1 VTRRT
6 GGTALID
13 GLKKNGADLVFLV
26 PGESYLEALDAFYDA
41 QESLHPIV
49 CRQEGGAAYMA
60 EAFGKLTGRP
70 GICFVTR
77 GPGATNAS
85 IAVHTAKQDS
95 TPMILFVG
103 QVDSGMRQREAFQ
116 EISIEG
122 MFGSLA
128 KWAGEINDAARVPE
142 YVARAFAVA
151 TSGRPGPVV
160 IGLPEDILADETDA
174 QGVAAARTTVPVPP
188 ERAVRELRDALER
201 SRRPLAIL
209 GGSGWTPEARREI
222 TAFLESWKLPA
233 ACGFRRQD
241 RIDNRSASYVG
252 YAGVGILP
260 YLAAKIRQADL
271 IIAIGTRLS
280 EAVTQGYELIEVPR
294 PQQKLVHVYPDPD
307 ELGRVYQADVAI
319 NATIPE
325 FAKVLAGLR
334 PSSGPRPAQPPW
346 SAWSAALREE
356 CEASQSVTA
365 REVSAREGFV
375 DLADVIAYLNSAL
388 PDDAVVTTGAGNFAG
403 WVHRYY
409 RYRGYPTALGA
420 VNGSMGYGLPAAIA
434 AKLVDPKRAAV
445 AFCGDGDFLMTGQ
458 ELATAVQ
465 YGAAVI
471 VIVANNGMY
480 GTIRM
485 HQEREHPERV
495 IGTDLRNPD
504 FTKLAEAF
512 GAYGERVATG
522 ADFPRAFERARAAG
536 RPALLEVMVD
546 PELLSTRATIQSLR
560 ERALARS
567 GVSR

>member
-1 VTRRT
+1 MTRRT

-13 GLKKNGADLVFLV
+13 GLRKNGADLVFLV

-41 QESLHPIV
+41 QESLRPIV

-60 EAFGKLTGRP
+60 EAYGKVTGRP

-122 MFGSLA
+122 MFGTLA

-142 YVARAFAVA
+142 YVARAFAIA
-151 TSGRPGPVV
+151 ASGRPGPVV
-160 IGLPEDILADETDA
+160 IGLPEDILADATDA
-174 QGVAAARTTVPVPP
+174 QGVAATRATVPIPP
-188 ERAVRELRDALER
+188 QRALRELRDALER
-201 SRRPLAIL
+201 SRRPFVIL
-209 GGSGWTPEARREI
+209 GGSGWTPEARRGI
-222 TAFLESWKLPA
+222 TDFLECWKLPA

-260 YLAAKIRQADL
+260 YLASKIRQADL
-271 IIAIGTRLS
+271 VLAIGTRLS

-307 ELGRVYQADVAI
+307 ELGRVYQPDVAI
-319 NATIPE
+319 NTTIPE
-325 FAKVLAGLR
+325 FAKALADFR
-334 PSSGPRPAQPPW
+334 PSGEVPW
-346 SAWSAALREE
+346 SAWSAALRDE
-356 CEASQSVTA
+356 CEASQSMTA
-365 REVSAREGFV
+365 REAVAREGFV
-375 DLADVIAYLNSAL
+375 DLADVVAYLNSTL

-434 AKLVDPKRAAV
+434 SKLVHPQRTAV

-465 YGAAVI
+465 YGADVI
-471 VIVANNGMY
+471 IVVANNGMY

-512 GAYGERVATG
+512 GAYGERVTAG
-522 ADFPRAFERARAAG
+522 SDFPRAFERARASG

-546 PELLSTRATIQSLR
+546 PELLSTRATVQSLR
-560 ERALARS
+560 ERAMARS

>member
-1 VTRRT
+1 MNRRT
-6 GGTALID
+6 GGTALVE
-13 GLKKNGADLVFLV
+13 GLVQNGADLVFLV
-26 PGESYLEALDAFYDA
+26 PGESYLEALDALYDA
-41 QESLHPIV
+41 QDKLRPIV

-60 EAFGKLTGRP
+60 EAYGKVTGRP

-116 EISIEG
+116 EISIESV
-122 MFGSLA
+122 FGTLA
-128 KWAGEINDAARVPE
+128 KWAGEVNDAARFPE
-142 YVARAFAVA
+142 YVARAFAIA

-160 IGLPEDILADETDA
+160 IGLPENILADAT
-174 QGVAAARTTVPVPP
+174 QVRGIAATRPAVPVPSAATL
-188 ERAVRELRDALER
+188 RALRDVLER

-209 GGSGWTPEARREI
+209 GGSGWTPQARGEI
-222 TAFLESWKLPA
+222 AAFLETWKIPA

-241 RIDNRSASYVG
+241 RIDNRSTSYVG
-252 YAGVGILP
+252 HAGVGIMP
-260 YLAAKIRQADL
+260 YLAAKIGQADL
-271 IIAIGTRLS
+271 ILAIGTRLS
-280 EAVTQGYELIEVPR
+280 EAITQGYELIEVPS
-294 PQQKLVHVYPDPD
+294 PKQKLVHVYPDPD

-319 NATIPE
+319 NATISE
-325 FAKVLAGLR
+325 FARAVAELR
-334 PSSGPRPAQPPW
+334 PSGEPPW
-346 SAWSAALREE
+346 SAWSASLREE
-356 CEASQSVTA
+356 CEASQSVA
-365 REVSAREGFV
+365 MREASAREGFV
-375 DLADVIAYLNSAL
+375 DLADVVAHLSSTL

-420 VNGSMGYGLPAAIA
+420 ANGSMGYGLPSAIA
-434 AKLVDPKRAAV
+434 AKLVHPERTAV

-465 YGAAVI
+465 YGASVI
-471 VIVANNGMY
+471 IILANNGMY

-485 HQEREHPERV
+485 HQEREHPQRV

-512 GAYGERVATG
+512 GAYAERVTAG
-522 ADFPRAFERARAAG
+522 ADFPRAFERARSSG
-536 RPALLEVMVD
+536 RPALLELMVD
-546 PELLSTRATIQSLR
+546 PELLSTRATVQSLR
-560 ERALARS
+560 ERVLARS